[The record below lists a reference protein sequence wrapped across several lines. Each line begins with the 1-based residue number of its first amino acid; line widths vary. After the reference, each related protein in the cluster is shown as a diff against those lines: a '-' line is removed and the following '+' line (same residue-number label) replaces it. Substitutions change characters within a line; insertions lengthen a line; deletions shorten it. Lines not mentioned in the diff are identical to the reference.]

1 MQAFLHGQIMF
12 SVFFYRSCL
21 WSTFWIDLSLW
32 LYFHDLWHCILK
44 NNWDT
49 TGDLLVGE
57 IFEKYQNILLAFL
70 QIAYLSWMSRTEM
83 ARSVSLPPTILSM
96 MRDLIPG
103 TISKFASNLFDI
115 WRRGSFLQCI
125 AMHCN
130 CTSLRFAICFSWN
143 GHYTVH
149 KNGKKWPEVW
159 KMWALSFSLYPARA
173 LGLLLADGAP
183 TVGWGKTFWRVGRFF
198 LRKQP

>member
-1 MQAFLHGQIMF
+1 MCSLISSLLKWIQFVAKKFIFLDIRLLRKVDNFSIHWIFSWRNNKKSFKNLKSQELVMQAFLHGQIMF

-103 TISKFASNLFDI
+103 TIS
-115 WRRGSFLQCI
+115 
-125 AMHCN
+125 
-130 CTSLRFAICFSWN
+130 
-143 GHYTVH
+143 
-149 KNGKKWPEVW
+149 
-159 KMWALSFSLYPARA
+159 
-173 LGLLLADGAP
+173 
-183 TVGWGKTFWRVGRFF
+183 
-198 LRKQP
+198 